1 MFLTFQAG
9 NKIRLAPAFK
19 TSYSELDAM
28 SSVFFDR
35 WMQPGDEK
43 YTNVPSI
50 VDVLTADG
58 FKSKYPY
65 NSYNY
70 STERV
75 AKGDFIR
82 LKTISLTYKVPK
94 HYLQRTKVLSDV
106 SLTVVFPSGV
116 CFIEPADELVSLT
129 VAGSNLWLIY
139 ADKKLNGQDPEFYN
153 TGGVAQ
159 PLSRQF
165 TIALNIGF

>member
-1 MFLTFQAG
+1 MC
-9 NKIRLAPAFK
+9 
-19 TSYSELDAM
+19 
-28 SSVFFDR
+28 
-35 WMQPGDEK
+35 
-43 YTNVPSI
+43 
-50 VDVLTADG
+50 
-58 FKSKYPY
+58 
-65 NSYNY
+65 YNY

-94 HYLQRTKVLSDV
+94 HYLQRTKVLSD
-106 SLTVVFPSGV
+106 
-116 CFIEPADELVSLT
+116 VSLT

>member
-1 MFLTFQAG
+1 
-9 NKIRLAPAFK
+9 
-19 TSYSELDAM
+19 M

-82 LKTISLTYKVPK
+82 LKTISLTYKVPIC
-94 HYLQRTKVLSDV
+94 R
-106 SLTVVFPSGV
+106 
-116 CFIEPADELVSLT
+116 EL
-129 VAGSNLWLIY
+129 
-139 ADKKLNGQDPEFYN
+139 KF
-153 TGGVAQ
+153 
-159 PLSRQF
+159 
-165 TIALNIGF
+165 